1 MTEPQASR
9 PHMPGYG
16 ILDADKGKGLLPW
29 SWACE
34 RLAKAHTYWVA
45 TTRADGSP
53 HVMPVWGVWLDD
65 SFCFSTGSQSRK
77 ARNLAADPRC
87 VITCEL
93 NQDQIMVEGTA
104 GLIVETELNRRFAEV
119 YGPKY
124 EWDME
129 GFDEPVYTVRP
140 SVVFG
145 FTTAGGE
152 FTSTATRWTFS
163 VNK

>member
-1 MTEPQASR
+1 MTQLKASR
-9 PHMPGYG
+9 PYMPGYG

-29 SWACE
+29 SWATD

-45 TTRADGSP
+45 TTRVDRTP

-65 SFCFSTGSQSRK
+65 AFCFSTGSQSRK
-77 ARNLAADPRC
+77 ARNLAENPRC
-87 VITCEL
+87 VISCEV
-93 NQDQIMVEGTA
+93 DEAQIMVEGVA
-104 GLIVETELNRRFAEV
+104 DLMIGSELNRRFAEA

-129 GFDEPVYTVRP
+129 GFDEPVYAVRP
-140 SVVFG
+140 AVVFG

-152 FTSTATRWTFS
+152 FTGTATRWAFDYQ
-163 VNK
+163 